1 MSGKDKDPFRPT
13 PKVKAAIESADIHV
27 GDRVVVEQLLKD
39 PGAIVPSDAPA
50 TIVGLKARV
59 LRVSANKRTARIQ
72 VEGTG
77 AVHFLVAA
85 GLRVIDEEKKP

>member
-1 MSGKDKDPFRPT
+1 MSDDELFVPEGKALK
-13 PKVKAAIESADIHV
+13 AIESADV
-27 GDRVVVEQLLKD
+27 KPGDRVVVEQLLKD

-50 TIVGLKARV
+50 SIVGLKARV
-59 LRVSANKRTARIQ
+59 LRVSANQRTARIQ

-85 GLRVIDEEKKP
+85 GLRVIDEEPKP